1 MTEAWFDPNKFG
13 AYYGG
18 IGGSVIG
25 VLGGTLGAMAGA
37 LAPKGKARGLILGS
51 FNLIVVLGVI
61 HLAAGLY
68 ALMSGQPYGIW
79 YPLVLLGGIMTALFG
94 MLRPVVRQRYREAEM
109 KATQTS
115 GAPGS

>member
-1 MTEAWFDPNKFG
+1 MIEPWFDPNKFG

-18 IGGSVIG
+18 IGGSVVGI
-25 VLGGTLGAMAGA
+25 LGGTLGAMSGY
-37 LAPKGKARGLILGS
+37 LAQKGKARSLILGG
-51 FNLIVVLGVI
+51 FTVFVVLGVI

-79 YPLVLLGGIMTALFG
+79 YPLVLLGGIMTGLFG

-109 KATQTS
+109 RATQTS